1 MSIRSVG
8 DEARLYFVPYILG
21 NSRHSHKIC
30 AKIYKRFGIVSLICD
45 ERRSLLDLFDLSSR
59 SIELTDTDSPR
70 LVSEELIWL
79 ATQND
84 YVLPR
89 LIPVSEKY
97 QKMIECERERLES
110 CFVISSE
117 QEIFTSSPLASL
129 VK

>member
-21 NSRHSHKIC
+21 NSRHSHKIS

-45 ERRSLLDLFDLSSR
+45 ERRSLLDVFDISSR
-59 SIELTDTDSPR
+59 SIELTETDSPR
-70 LVSEELIWL
+70 LVCEELMWL

-84 YVLPR
+84 YILPI
-89 LIPVSEKY
+89 LIPACTRYKE
-97 QKMIECERERLES
+97 MLECERERLES

-117 QEIFTSSPLASL
+117 EEIFTSSPLASL
-129 VK
+129 IK